1 MIPRDNSSETDI
13 TEKAKHLEAENESLK
28 SLMQEYQQVEM
39 RRNTEARVL
48 EEKAAAGAAAIS
60 NFDQQAAELRRV
72 RDYIQELMQ
81 QAEAAMQRE
90 TELEKQVSLSVST
103 SYQLEEIRSK
113 YNLLQVQLDDLSERL
128 QQLQQHAMVQQ
139 QYAGRI
145 AELESLLA
153 NAEEEIDVLKNPPPQ
168 EEPLP

>member
-1 MIPRDNSSETDI
+1 MDHSSENDI

-28 SLMQEYQQVEM
+28 SLMQEYQQVEI
-39 RRNTEARVL
+39 RRNREARAL
-48 EEKAAAGAAAIS
+48 EEKVAAGAAAIS
-60 NFDQQAAELRRV
+60 SFDQQAAELKRV
-72 RDYIQELMQ
+72 RNYIQELMQ
-81 QAEAAMQRE
+81 QAEAAVQRE

-103 SYQLEEIRSK
+103 GFQLEEIRSK
-113 YNLLQVQLDDLSERL
+113 YNLLQVQLDDLSDRL
-128 QQLQQHAMVQQ
+128 QQLQHQAMVQQ

-153 NAEEEIDVLKNPPPQ
+153 NAEQEIDLLKNPPPK